1 MKQRQ
6 SRQKVPEAVE
16 ESVAEPDLGDEEL
29 AAVIAAAV
37 AASEGTSTDGFVVR
51 SIKRSKIK

>member
-1 MKQRQ
+1 MPK
-6 SRQKVPEAVE
+6 AVE

-51 SIKRSKIK
+51 SIKRRKSNKWN

>member
-1 MKQRQ
+1 M
-6 SRQKVPEAVE
+6 PEAVE

-37 AASEGTSTDGFVVR
+37 AASEGTFYGWFCGSFN
-51 SIKRSKIK
+51 